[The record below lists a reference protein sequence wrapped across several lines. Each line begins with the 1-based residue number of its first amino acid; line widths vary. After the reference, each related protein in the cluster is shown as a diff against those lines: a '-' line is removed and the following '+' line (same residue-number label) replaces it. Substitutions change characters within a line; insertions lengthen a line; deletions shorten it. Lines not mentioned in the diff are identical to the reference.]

1 MALDRRAKDAL
12 TWIAALVVS
21 LVALVALVA

>member
-1 MALDRRAKDAL
+1 MGLDRRSRDAL